1 MKNEKLFKVAYVRKE
16 LKGEAEDI
24 DKGMESFETLWSPRI
39 YREKVLMIF

>member
-24 DKGMESFETLWSPRI
+24 DKGMESFETL
-39 YREKVLMIF
+39 